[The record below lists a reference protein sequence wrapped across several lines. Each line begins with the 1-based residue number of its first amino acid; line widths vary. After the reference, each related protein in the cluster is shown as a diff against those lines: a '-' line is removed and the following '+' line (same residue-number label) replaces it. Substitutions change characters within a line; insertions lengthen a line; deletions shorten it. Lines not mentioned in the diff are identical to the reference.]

1 VAVPAA
7 TVRDGAKTGEATR
20 GGDSTLSIV
29 LREAKLFCVF
39 GSTALVTPTFDLTT
53 LLPMCAPS
61 RLKARPLCLLAA
73 VSLFLNHRGLRHCLK
88 LARQQLKLKVDC
100 VHHISA
106 D

>member
-61 RLKARPLCLLAA
+61 RLKARPRPTYASLPL
-73 VSLFLNHRGLRHCLK
+73 SLFF
-88 LARQQLKLKVDC
+88 
-100 VHHISA
+100 
-106 D
+106 